1 MRLVLA
7 TKREVTMTDRK
18 LLFLMNAEQAETF
31 ARLVAAAERGDGDA
45 ACRLGD
51 MYREG
56 SGGLR
61 YSPKQAFRWY
71 AHSAMAGDATGRNNL
86 GACFEHALGCEQSYA
101 RALKW
106 YRLSSAARLGTATM
120 NLGYCHLRGHGVPL
134 DKQEALRLFRLAVD
148 QGEPKAARELERLGE
163 SDGEHREEGC

>member
-1 MRLVLA
+1 
-7 TKREVTMTDRK
+7 MTDRK
-18 LLFLMNAEQAETF
+18 LLFLINAEQAETF

-61 YSPKQAFRWY
+61 YSPKQTFRWY

-86 GACFEHALGCEQSYA
+86 GACFEHALGCEQ
-101 RALKW
+101 
-106 YRLSSAARLGTATM
+106 
-120 NLGYCHLRGHGVPL
+120 
-134 DKQEALRLFRLAVD
+134 RLFRLAVD
-148 QGEPKAARELERLGE
+148 QGEPKAASELERLGE
-163 SDGEHREEGC
+163 FDGAHKE

>member
-1 MRLVLA
+1 MS
-7 TKREVTMTDRK
+7 DRM
-18 LLFLMNAEQAETF
+18 LLFLMNAGQAETF

-56 SGGLR
+56 VGGPR

-101 RALKW
+101 RAVKW
-106 YRLSSAARLGTATM
+106 YRLSSAQRLGTASM
-120 NLGYCHLRGHGVPL
+120 NLGYCYLRGHGVPV
-134 DKQEALRLFRLAVD
+134 DKLEALRLFRLAVE

-163 SDGEHREEGC
+163 SDGAQKEEGC

>member
-18 LLFLMNAEQAETF
+18 LLFLMNAEQAEAF
-31 ARLVAAAERGDGDA
+31 ARLVAAAERGDVDA

-101 RALKW
+101 RAVKW
-106 YRLSSAARLGTATM
+106 YRLSSA
-120 NLGYCHLRGHGVPL
+120 
-134 DKQEALRLFRLAVD
+134 Q
-148 QGEPKAARELERLGE
+148 RLGE
-163 SDGEHREEGC
+163 SDGEHKEEGC